1 MPDGA
6 VICLNCGYDKRT
18 GRRVNE
24 PPPSRLGYRI
34 GVTVVAIAMAL
45 GVRYYFS
52 KPPPLRPAPPPVAA
66 AKPAVTAPPASNASP
81 VAAPAPTNTAT
92 SVAPTAAVA
101 AVTSAP
107 AVDTN
112 AIALAERAAREQE
125 KREQLH
131 VQFEAKYPPFAPGE
145 QVALRMT
152 NAIMRRG
159 TFVRLSDDA
168 VVVAVASNATET
180 ISFIALD
187 AATRLRCDAV
197 YRSNY
202 VNHAVEKALKA
213 AK

>member
-6 VICLNCGYDKRT
+6 VICVNCGYDKRT

-34 GVTVVAIAMAL
+34 GVTVTAIAAAL
-45 GVRYYFS
+45 AVRYYFS
-52 KPPPLRPAPPPVAA
+52 RPPPVPPAPPPVAA
-66 AKPAVTAPPASNASP
+66 ARPAAPAATNTAAP
-81 VAAPAPTNTAT
+81 AAPAPTN
-92 SVAPTAAVA
+92 APAVA
-101 AVTSAP
+101 APAVAAANAAP
-107 AVDTN
+107 AIDTN
-112 AIALAERAAREQE
+112 ALALAERAARDQE

-159 TFVRLSDDA
+159 TFVRLADDA
-168 VVVAVASNATET
+168 VVVAATSNATET
-180 ISFIALD
+180 IPFIALD